1 MTSRFL
7 KLVNTIL
14 YFLPFSSLF
23 LEILHFM
30 KKEKT
35 QFGSIVG
42 NCVLGEEID

>member
-14 YFLPFSSLF
+14 FFLPISSWF

-42 NCVLGEEID
+42 NCALGEEID